1 VIEGQPLNVQVDVT
15 VSDQVGT
22 APPVVR
28 TITATAAD
36 WNRASVRSQSNV
48 RTSTGFQPITLSLDV
63 RPQVVGPNRVR
74 VEIGLDTAAV
84 TTEGSSKEL
93 TATPGSRATQ
103 TVMLESGKP
112 VLLSQTTDPLIDR
125 KTTIEVK
132 ATILR

>member
-1 VIEGQPLNVQVDVT
+1 LVNVQVDVT

-28 TITATAAD
+28 HISATAAD
-36 WNRASVRSQSNV
+36 GERASVRSNSSV
-48 RTSTGFQPITLSLDV
+48 RTSNGFQPITLSLDV
-63 RPQVVGPNRVR
+63 RPRVVTVNKVR

-103 TVMLESGKP
+103 SIVLESGRP
-112 VLLSQTTDPLIDR
+112 VLLSQTTDPLTDR
-125 KTTIEVK
+125 KTSIEVK